1 MTNYNERL
9 DEILDDYADEHRNHA
24 YDFDNKEISQTEYF
38 KSMRNDKQTA
48 KQAITS
54 LTKEL
59 VADAKPM
66 VASKEVI
73 ETYLQNGMTQKAAE
87 YHGRNHAIEQ
97 FEQNLLK
104 ALEEV

>member
-9 DEILDDYADEHRNHA
+9 DKIFAPLIDSPSLTLTTTYWDEAKADL
-24 YDFDNKEISQTEYF
+24 
-38 KSMRNDKQTA
+38 
-48 KQAITS
+48 TS

-104 ALEEV
+104 ALEEVE

>member
-9 DEILDDYADEHRNHA
+9 DEILCDTLNGEGVYREYSGKVKAAGQDE
-24 YDFDNKEISQTEYF
+24 
-38 KSMRNDKQTA
+38 A
-48 KQAITS
+48 KQALTS
-54 LTKEL
+54 LIKEL